1 MEPLASK
8 GCQVKSRQAV
18 TTPAQFR
25 RDRHTQLTWRSVM
38 TNLKLILKPWSK
50 PETREEAQYLSA
62 AGAVIVAALAV
73 LWAGELWSNAESF
86 EQIAKQI
93 GLLSGTTVPKHVFL
107 AVISLSGPILDLYLA
122 AGIFLGY
129 RGAAVI
135 YVLWVVVGAIV
146 STSLIAISPD
156 ALNASDYLSLLQSAV
171 ECLAA
176 SAALRGTFRLNKF
189 GPLHKKEGTPNQP
202 AKLRTSEVPLQP
214 SRSSGMR
221 VAALKAAAGCV
232 SMVGI
237 VIAVVSLLFV
247 SSVIGWVFDAS
258 AGAKLDPLELH
269 ALSMPNWDHLFTP
282 TGKVLFLLWLGFL
295 CLLCGLAG
303 SPFFA
308 VARGLWSKAL
318 LAEQTLAVERWSRRQ
333 AQAGDADNTGGG
345 RNEDAK
351 AA

>member
-1 MEPLASK
+1 
-8 GCQVKSRQAV
+8 
-18 TTPAQFR
+18 
-25 RDRHTQLTWRSVM
+25 M

-50 PETREEAQYLSA
+50 PETREEAQYLTA

-73 LWAGELWSNAESF
+73 LWAGELWSNAEGF

-93 GLLSGTTVPKHVFL
+93 SLLSGTTVPKHVFL
-107 AVISLSGPILDLYLA
+107 AVISLFGPILDLYLA
-122 AGIFLGY
+122 AGIYLGY

-135 YVLWVVVGAIV
+135 NMLWVVAGAIV

-156 ALNASDYLSLLQSAV
+156 ALVASDYFDLLELAT
-171 ECLAA
+171 ECLGA
-176 SAALRGTFRLNKF
+176 SAALRGTFRLGKF
-189 GPLHKKEGTPNQP
+189 GPLDREDGTPNQP
-202 AKLRTSEVPLQP
+202 VKLRTPEVPLQP
-214 SRSSGMR
+214 SRVPGMR

-232 SMVGI
+232 SVVGI
-237 VIAVVSLLFV
+237 GIAVVSLLLV
-247 SSVIGWVFDAS
+247 SSVIGWVFDAG

-269 ALSMPNWDHLFTP
+269 TFELHALSMRNWDHLFTP

-333 AQAGDADNTGGG
+333 ARTDDADNTGGG
-345 RNEDAK
+345 RNEDAE

>member
-1 MEPLASK
+1 
-8 GCQVKSRQAV
+8 
-18 TTPAQFR
+18 
-25 RDRHTQLTWRSVM
+25 
-38 TNLKLILKPWSK
+38 
-50 PETREEAQYLSA
+50 
-62 AGAVIVAALAV
+62 
-73 LWAGELWSNAESF
+73 
-86 EQIAKQI
+86 
-93 GLLSGTTVPKHVFL
+93 VPKQVL
-107 AVISLSGPILDLYLA
+107 LVVISLSGPILDLYLA
-122 AGIFLGY
+122 AGIYLGY

-135 YVLWVVVGAIV
+135 YVLWVVVGAVV

-156 ALNASDYLSLLQSAV
+156 ALNASDYLSLLQSTV

-189 GPLHKKEGTPNQP
+189 GPLDGKEGTPNQP
-202 AKLRTSEVPLQP
+202 LKLRTSEVPLQP
-214 SRSSGMR
+214 SRSSGVR
-221 VAALKAAAGCV
+221 VAALKAAAGCISV
-232 SMVGI
+232 VGI

-247 SSVIGWVFDAS
+247 SSVIGWVFDAG

-269 ALSMPNWDHLFTP
+269 AFDWDHLFTP

-333 AQAGDADNTGGG
+333 AQADDADNTGGG
-345 RNEDAK
+345 RNDDAE